1 MCTKNV
7 RQVSFYILK
16 QLEPMFII
24 FGPQYLDYA
33 YKRMRN
39 FPPRLSYV
47 ATLPEKT
54 LSAEYARYSLWNY
67 GWRWLWSLKRTRMM
81 RQTDYRRIPIFLEIS
96 PTDWCVCCATSSS
109 RGQQQDPHFP
119 QYAQLMVCRSWTCAS
134 IVRCLLCFNSLRRL
148 RLFQFLPDILYGL
161 VYWTA
166 WGQTTHFHTSLLF
179 VDRVTCEN
187 VSFPLPWKNCNV
199 K

>member
-1 MCTKNV
+1 MSDCDYDSPTVYDSESVRVDNYFLLLSTVYTMCTKNV

-54 LSAEYARYSLWNY
+54 L
-67 GWRWLWSLKRTRMM
+67 
-81 RQTDYRRIPIFLEIS
+81 
-96 PTDWCVCCATSSS
+96 
-109 RGQQQDPHFP
+109 
-119 QYAQLMVCRSWTCAS
+119 
-134 IVRCLLCFNSLRRL
+134 
-148 RLFQFLPDILYGL
+148 
-161 VYWTA
+161 
-166 WGQTTHFHTSLLF
+166 
-179 VDRVTCEN
+179 
-187 VSFPLPWKNCNV
+187 
-199 K
+199 